1 MLVNF
6 MIALLTG
13 RGAVLSTYELCAEPP
28 LDISI
33 TRIMD
38 ISFTKKLSTALE
50 GECKSRPKQGQMGHM
65 LSEIEF

>member
-13 RGAVLSTYELCAEPP
+13 RGAVLSTYELYAEPP

-33 TRIMD
+33 TGIMD

-50 GECKSRPKQGQMGHM
+50 GKGKSRPKLGQMGHM
-65 LSEIEF
+65 L